1 MKKKLIVK
9 GMSCMHCVSAV
20 KGGLADFGEI
30 EDVQVDL
37 EDERVE
43 ITLKEDLSDEKI
55 RLSIEDQGYEVVE
68 IREED

>member
-20 KGGLADFGEI
+20 KDGLADFGEI

-37 EDERVE
+37 EAEKVE
-43 ITLKEDLSDEKI
+43 IILKEDLSDEKI
-55 RLSIEDQGYEVVE
+55 RLSIEGQGYEVVE
-68 IREED
+68 MKDEN

>member
-20 KGGLADFGEI
+20 KGGLADFGEV

-43 ITLKEDLSDEKI
+43 ITLKEDLPDEKI

-68 IREED
+68 IKEED